1 MPEESPFTTTVTELP
16 DRVGERFGP
25 SSWHVLGQQE
35 VDAYA
40 DLTGDRNPIHV
51 DAEYAAASPYGRRI
65 VHGLLTLSMVV
76 PLLREVFSVTDAT
89 LRINYGLNRVRFP
102 APVPA
107 GARVRLVGRVAD
119 ATPIDGGVQA
129 VLAATF
135 EIEDGGKPACVA
147 ELVVRYYA

>member
-1 MPEESPFTTTVTELP
+1 MSAETRFTTTVTELANN
-16 DRVGERFGP
+16 VGTDFGP
-25 SSWHVLGQQE
+25 SSWHVVGQSD
-35 VDAYA
+35 VDVYA

-51 DAEYAAASPYGRRI
+51 DAEYAAASPYRRRI

-76 PLLREVFSVTDAT
+76 PLLREVFSVSDAT
-89 LRINYGLNRVRFP
+89 MRINYGLNRVRFP

-107 GARVRLVGRVAD
+107 GARVRLVGRVAN

-135 EIEDGGKPACVA
+135 ELEGGGKPACVA
-147 ELVVRYYA
+147 